1 MTTITHAMILAA
13 GLGTRLR
20 PLTER
25 VPKPLVEVAG
35 RSLIDR
41 IADRLAEAGIER
53 VVANGHHLG
62 DQVARWAAGR
72 QRPPVT
78 LAAEPV
84 LLETGGGVKAALGL
98 LGQAPFFVVNGDS
111 LWLDGP
117 RPALARLAGAWDD
130 GAMDA
135 LLLVIATPRANGYEG
150 RGDFLIDPLGR
161 ARRRRERE
169 VASHA
174 FIGVQILHPRLFAD
188 APDGPF
194 SLNRL
199 YDRAAETGRL
209 HAIAHD
215 GAWFHISTPNDLAD
229 ADAKLRQ
236 RHFVT

>member
-1 MTTITHAMILAA
+1 MISITHAMILAA

-41 IADRLAEAGIER
+41 IADRLEEGGVARI
-53 VVANGHHLG
+53 VANSHHLG
-62 DQVARWAAGR
+62 DQVAQWAAGR
-72 QRPPVT
+72 RLPPVT
-78 LAAEPV
+78 VSPEPD

-98 LGQAPFFVVNGDS
+98 LGPAPFYVVNGDS

-117 RPALARLAGAWDD
+117 RPALARLAAAWDD
-130 GAMDA
+130 ERMDA
-135 LLLVIATPRANGYEG
+135 LLLVISTPRANGYEG
-150 RGDFLIDPLGR
+150 RGDFFVDPLGR

-188 APDGPF
+188 APEGAF

-199 YDRAAETGRL
+199 YDRAAQDGRL
-209 HAIAHD
+209 HAVAHD
-215 GAWFHISTPNDLAD
+215 GAWFHISTPADLAD